1 MKIKVNPNV
10 ELREIEVVINCPR
23 EDETVQRIV
32 ATVRAINKR
41 LHGRFDNESYNVDI
55 NEVLYIDS
63 VDRRVFFYTESQVY
77 ETEKK
82 LYELEEYLG
91 NSSFF
96 RASKS
101 TIINLNRVRSLRPE
115 LGARLLLTM
124 ENGEKVLV
132 SRQYAQSIKAVLEVD

>member
-1 MKIKVNPNV
+1 MKIKVNPNR
-10 ELREIEVVINCPR
+10 EFREIEMVINCPQ
-23 EDETVQRIV
+23 EDDTVQRIV

-41 LHGRFDNESYNVDI
+41 LHGRFHNENYNVDI
-55 NEVLYIDS
+55 SEVLYIDS
-63 VDRRVFFYTESQVY
+63 VDRKVFFYTENQVY

-101 TIINLNRVRSLRPE
+101 TIINLNRVKSLRPE

-124 ENGEKVLV
+124 ENGEKMLV
-132 SRQYAQSIKAVLEVD
+132 SRQYAQSIKAALEVD